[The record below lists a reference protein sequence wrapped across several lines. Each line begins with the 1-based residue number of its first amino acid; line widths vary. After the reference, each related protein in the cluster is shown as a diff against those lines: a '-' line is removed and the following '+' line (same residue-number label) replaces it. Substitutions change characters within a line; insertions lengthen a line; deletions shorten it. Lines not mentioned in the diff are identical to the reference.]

1 MSNWM
6 TKVGSLNIPVRYMIR
21 YAIHFIAIQL
31 TSYNVGVYVEG
42 LDRTSACCSGG
53 GPGGNR
59 MGGPLSAKQYIT
71 GPNSCNCTAP
81 IPILA
86 MQGGTQVA
94 YRYLS
99 RCVLYSFLL
108 TWAGSTAWRAPQSPS
123 KELSFIKLESTR
135 TRKKTT
141 RVWNS
146 KHWNCLQ
153 SIRLL
158 GEEIQIW
165 QL

>member
-1 MSNWM
+1 
-6 TKVGSLNIPVRYMIR
+6 MILR

-31 TSYNVGVYVEG
+31 TSYIVGVYVEG

-59 MGGPLSAKQYIT
+59 MAGPLSAKQYIT

-99 RCVLYSFLL
+99 TVLILAHMGWVNCVKS
-108 TWAGSTAWRAPQSPS
+108 APESKQRAVIH
-123 KELSFIKLESTR
+123 K
-135 TRKKTT
+135 TRKY
-141 RVWNS
+141 
-146 KHWNCLQ
+146 
-153 SIRLL
+153 
-158 GEEIQIW
+158 
-165 QL
+165 